1 MILLERIHLILLM
14 RQLSPMETILD
25 EANAVSLM
33 LYLLDRTDKPASATD
48 LLEVVKNYNRIK
60 ALAEQLRSLG
70 LVQVDTIKDRNVTF
84 QYSLTQKG
92 RDVAA
97 LLRRAVD
104 MIATP

>member
-70 LVQVDTIKDRNVTF
+70 LVHVETIKDRNVTF

>member
-1 MILLERIHLILLM
+1 MILLEWIHLILLM

>member
-1 MILLERIHLILLM
+1 
-14 RQLSPMETILD
+14 METILD

-33 LYLLDRTDKPASATD
+33 LYLLDRTDEPAAATD

-60 ALAEQLRSLG
+60 ALAEQLRFLG
-70 LVQVDTIKDRNVTF
+70 LVQVETIKDRNVTF
-84 QYSLTQKG
+84 QYSLTVKG
-92 RDVAA
+92 REVAA

>member
-1 MILLERIHLILLM
+1 
-14 RQLSPMETILD
+14 METILD

-33 LYLLDRTDKPASATD
+33 LYLLDRTDEPAAATD

-60 ALAEQLRSLG
+60 ALAEQLRFLG

-84 QYSLTQKG
+84 QYSLTVKG
-92 RDVAA
+92 REVAA

>member
-1 MILLERIHLILLM
+1 
-14 RQLSPMETILD
+14 METILD

-33 LYLLDRTDKPASATD
+33 LFLLDRNDEPASATD

-70 LVQVDTIKDRNVTF
+70 LVQVETIKDRNVTF
-84 QYSLTQKG
+84 RYSLTQK
-92 RDVAA
+92 RVDVAT

-104 MIATP
+104 MIAAP

>member
-1 MILLERIHLILLM
+1 
-14 RQLSPMETILD
+14 METVLD

>member
-1 MILLERIHLILLM
+1 MILLM

-33 LYLLDRTDKPASATD
+33 LYLLDRGDEPAAATD

-60 ALAEQLRSLG
+60 ALAEQLRFLG
-70 LVQVDTIKDRNVTF
+70 LVQVETIKDRNVTF
-84 QYSLTQKG
+84 QYSLTHKG
-92 RDVAA
+92 REVAT

-104 MIATP
+104 MIAAP